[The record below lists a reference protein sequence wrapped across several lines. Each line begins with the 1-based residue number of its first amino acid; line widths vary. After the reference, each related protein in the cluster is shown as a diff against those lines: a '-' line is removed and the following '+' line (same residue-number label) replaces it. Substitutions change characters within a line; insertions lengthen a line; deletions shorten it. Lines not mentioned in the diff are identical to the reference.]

1 MAAFNL
7 RLGTVT
13 NEPSDSKFDRR
24 DFLKLGAALGIGA
37 VLSQGTATAAQAATA
52 GPDIT
57 HGPRTRNEV
66 ALTFHGAGSTAY
78 AKAILAEV
86 AKANAGIS
94 VLVVGTWLKEFP
106 EMAKVI
112 LDGGHDLGNHTM
124 THPVLTQ
131 LPLAKV
137 EAEINK
143 CDAILKKLTGH
154 KGAWFRPSG
163 TLKSNAT
170 IRTAAGRAGYK
181 NCITYDVDSLDYTDQ
196 STSAT
201 VKTVERLVK
210 PGSIIGMHF
219 GHVHTIKAIPL
230 ILADLQAKG
239 LKPVTLTQLLRK

>member
-1 MAAFNL
+1 MS
-7 RLGTVT
+7 
-13 NEPSDSKFDRR
+13 NEPTEGDFHRR
-24 DFLKLGAALGIGA
+24 DFLRFGAALGLGA
-37 VLSQGTATAAQAATA
+37 IFAPDAAEAALPAA

-57 HGPRTRNEV
+57 HGLRSRKEV

-106 EMAKVI
+106 EMAKLI

-131 LPLAKV
+131 LSLKKV
-137 EAEINK
+137 EAQINE
-143 CDAILKKLTGH
+143 CDAILKKITGH

-219 GHVHTIKAIPL
+219 GHQHTIKAIPL
-230 ILADLQAKG
+230 ILADLHAKG